1 MMGVTGELARF
12 IASTRHGDIPEIVI
26 AEAKMC
32 LLDWLSVTLAGAN
45 DPMVESVVQTVE
57 LLGGAPQA
65 TVIGKGF
72 KTSVVNAA
80 LANGMVSH
88 VLDFDDTSV
97 EFLGHP
103 SVTLFPSLLALA
115 EWKRKGGGDMLRAFV
130 IGYEVGCRVALGA
143 TPNHYLAGWHGTS
156 TIGTF
161 SSAAGSA
168 CLLDLDSQQIA
179 FALGAAGTQA
189 AGLKAVFGTSC
200 KPFHAGKA
208 SSNGLLAA
216 LLAQKGFTSVD
227 NILEGKQCFWEM
239 FSKDP
244 HPQDAL
250 ADLGTKWHILNNK
263 YKFHASC
270 YGTHAPIEAA
280 LKLKRD
286 HAIDPDSINRIEIIV
301 SGPMLEVAGKTKPQK
316 ALEGKFSIPYSVANA
331 LLTEDTGINAFTDEK
346 VNDPRVV
353 SLRDRVTLTPSD
365 GLAPFESEV
374 TIHSGDKRYQTKLNI
389 LELVLGEE
397 QKKRDILTK
406 FRSLSAPI
414 LGDLCIQEIIERVER
429 LEEERSMSDFVAL
442 LAGGVQVHQ
451 R

>member
-1 MMGVTGELARF
+1 MEVTGELARF
-12 IASTRHGDIPEIVI
+12 IASTKYEDIPEIVI
-26 AEAKMC
+26 AEAKIC
-32 LLDWLSVTLAGAN
+32 FLDWLSVTLAGVN
-45 DPMVESVVQTVE
+45 DPMVESVIQTVE
-57 LLGGAPQA
+57 LLGGTPQA
-65 TVIGKGF
+65 TVIGKGLR
-72 KTSVVNAA
+72 TSVVNAA
-80 LANGMVSH
+80 LANGMSSH

-97 EFLGHP
+97 DFLGHP
-103 SVTLFPSLLALA
+103 SVTLFPSLLALS
-115 EWKRKGGGDMLRAFV
+115 EWQQKGGRDMLRAFV

-168 CLLDLDSQQIA
+168 RLLGLGSQQIM
-179 FALGAAGTQA
+179 FALGVAGTQA

-216 LLAQKGFTSVD
+216 LLAQKGFTSIN
-227 NILEGKQCFWEM
+227 NILEGTQCFWEV

-244 HPQDAL
+244 RPQDAI

-286 HAIDPDSINRIEIIV
+286 HAIDPDSIEKIDITV
-301 SGPMLEVAGKTKPQK
+301 SRPMLQVAGKTKPEK

-331 LLTEDTGINAFTDEK
+331 LLTEDTGINAFIDKK
-346 VNDPRVV
+346 VNEPRVV
-353 SLRDRVTLTPSD
+353 SLRDRIALTPSD

-374 TIHSGDKRYQTKLNI
+374 TIYSGKTHYKTKLNI
-389 LELVLGEE
+389 LELVLGDEL
-397 QKKRDILTK
+397 KKRDMLTK
-406 FRSLSAPI
+406 FRSLSTPI
-414 LGDLCIQEIIERVER
+414 LGDARVQEIIKKVER

-442 LAGGVQVHQ
+442 LTGRVQAHKG
-451 R
+451 